1 MSHQIVSVYGLDPED
16 MRLLIKDRYGNYIRN
31 RSVDSMPDKQVIQIF
46 KRMYGSKKKKDIP
59 KPEPQPY
66 VQLRMDFDALSKGDT

>member
-1 MSHQIVSVYGLDPED
+1 MANQIVSVYGLEPDD

-31 RSVDSMPDKQVIQIF
+31 RSVDTMPDKQIIQIF

-59 KPEPQPY
+59 KPTPQPY
-66 VQLRMDFDALSKGDT
+66 VQLKMDFDALTKSEN